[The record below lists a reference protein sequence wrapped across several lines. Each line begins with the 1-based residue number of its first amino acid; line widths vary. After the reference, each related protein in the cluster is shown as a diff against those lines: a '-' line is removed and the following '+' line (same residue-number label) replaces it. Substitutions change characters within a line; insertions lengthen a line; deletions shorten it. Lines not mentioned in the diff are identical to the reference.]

1 VTILPLRH
9 SSKLPAIMANLPT
22 DPDTVPTTEPAL
34 TEPAGGVN
42 PVPPPAA
49 PLVRHAGLLDRFL
62 PGKRRRFAR
71 RVSRELQALH
81 ASVAQAHPELR
92 GLDLYRRIAMERLQ
106 TTPEGADALLRK
118 ADENFAWWPTTREL
132 TFIDVVHMIAI
143 EEYHAAYPQSAWIR
157 ADMARIV
164 AEEVDHAL

>member
-1 VTILPLRH
+1 MPNPCDIWVPWSHADKLLAIM
-9 SSKLPAIMANLPT
+9 SKLLTDQSTAEPVDGAI
-22 DPDTVPTTEPAL
+22 
-34 TEPAGGVN
+34 
-42 PVPPPAA
+42 PVPPPALPPA
-49 PLVRHAGLLDRFL
+49 YRPGLLDRFL

-81 ASVAQAHPELR
+81 ASVARAHPQLR
-92 GLDLYRRIAMERLQ
+92 GLDLYRRIAMERLN

-143 EEYHAAYPQSAWIR
+143 EEYHAAFPRSAWIR
-157 ADMARIV
+157 ADMARV
-164 AEEVDHAL
+164 LAEEVDHAL